1 MANKSVGNIKI
12 EGAHIMFRNFRGE
25 ESKYNRAG
33 DRNFCVLIE
42 DDMDVEQLSKD
53 GWNVRILEPRD
64 EGDEPKHYIQV
75 AVSYKNIPPKI
86 HMVTRRTT
94 TELDEDSIST
104 LDFAEIS
111 NVDLVIRP
119 YSWEVNGKTGI
130 KAYVKTMYVTIEEDE
145 FAEKYAKEEAPVED
159 EGPFY

>member
-1 MANKSVGNIKI
+1 MANKAVGNIKI

-42 DDMDVEQLSKD
+42 DDMDVEQLSSD

-86 HMVTRRTT
+86 YMVTRRTT

-104 LDFAEIS
+104 
-111 NVDLVIRP
+111 
-119 YSWEVNGKTGI
+119 I

-145 FAEKYAKEEAPVED
+145 FAEKYAREESPVED
-159 EGPFY
+159 EVPLY

>member
-1 MANKSVGNIKI
+1 MENKVVGNIKM
-12 EGAHIMFRNFRGE
+12 ENARIMFRNFRGE

-33 DRNFCVLIE
+33 DRNFCVLI
-42 DDMDVEQLSKD
+42 DSDLAEQLTSD

-64 EGDEPKHYIQV
+64 EDDEPKHYIQV

-86 HMVTRRTT
+86 YMVTRRTT

-104 LDFAEIS
+104 LDFAEIC

-130 KAYVKTMYVTIEEDE
+130 KAYAKTMYVTIEEDE
-145 FAEKYAKEEAPVED
+145 FAEKYMRDD
-159 EGPFY
+159 EPDEIPWN